1 MGVGDGVSDG
11 GRVRALLE
19 KRYGASPLHLISL
32 VASFAVAGA
41 AVVGWFQRP
50 RDVAAVLEWF
60 VAAILLHDLVLTPLY
75 TLVDRITVG
84 WLHRHVTRDK
94 PAAPAAGPAA
104 APAVGPAPYLRVP
117 AIVSGLLLAVFFPVI
132 FGLGARTE
140 LVASGIPERAYLV
153 RWLLLTGSV
162 FALSGVAYAVALA
175 RARAHRD
182 PSQPSRA
189 VGRNRSGHGA

>member
-1 MGVGDGVSDG
+1 
-11 GRVRALLE
+11 VRATLK

-32 VASFAVAGA
+32 LASFAVAGA

-50 RDVAAVLEWF
+50 RDVASVLEWF
-60 VAAILLHDLVLTPLY
+60 GAAIVLHDLVLTPLY
-75 TLVDRITVG
+75 SLVDRITIG
-84 WLHRHVTRDK
+84 WLHRRVTRDQ
-94 PAAPAAGPAA
+94 PAA
-104 APAVGPAPYLRVP
+104 ARAVGPAPYLRVP

-140 LVASGIPERAYLV
+140 LVASGIPERAYLA

-189 VGRNRSGHGA
+189 GDRTRSGHGA